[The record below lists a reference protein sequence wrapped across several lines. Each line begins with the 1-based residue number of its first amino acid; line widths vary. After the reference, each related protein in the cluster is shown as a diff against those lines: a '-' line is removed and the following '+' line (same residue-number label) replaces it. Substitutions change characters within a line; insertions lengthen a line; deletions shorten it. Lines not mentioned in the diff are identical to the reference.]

1 MLKISA
7 KQYAELQAAYDYDDQ
22 LFLEKLE
29 EYTGIE
35 SKPYIARNYYD
46 CHGNYIGCSENFDL
60 DVILGNAYVEV
71 EDGN

>member
-1 MLKISA
+1 MVKISN
-7 KQYAELQAAYDYDDQ
+7 KQYEELQEAYELDDQ

-46 CHGNYIGCSENFDL
+46 CHGNYVGCSEDFDL
-60 DVILGNAYVEV
+60 DAVLENAYVEV
-71 EDGN
+71 VAHG